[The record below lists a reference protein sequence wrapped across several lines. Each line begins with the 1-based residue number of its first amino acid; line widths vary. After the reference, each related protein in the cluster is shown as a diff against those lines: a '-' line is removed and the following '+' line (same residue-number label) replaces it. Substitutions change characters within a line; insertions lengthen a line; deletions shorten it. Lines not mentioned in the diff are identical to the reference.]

1 MNGSRFSLINIII
14 GSMFLTVLPV
24 YGVAEERHATVGVH
38 VHHENDAA
46 RIVLMHEPGS
56 EILYGLLHPAAA
68 LFQDSFDGEQA
79 VIEHRRFRDLLESMG
94 VKTYLVEELLLSNS
108 TNGERVLI
116 SGEDLE
122 SLRRLAEQSLI
133 FDKTDLD
140 AQFKKMYSQGRAM
153 KPGGLRSELLIELNT
168 LKPQLNQSFLQNYKR
183 YIIDALSPKQV
194 VQVIFERPTI
204 HLKLTSAVREK
215 KVHFR
220 VGAQYQ
226 LNPVMN
232 MYFARDPLTTTSKGV
247 VLGRMA
253 EHVRQ
258 PEVDIMDYALK
269 RLNVTPIYKVKQPGI
284 LEGGDFIA
292 AGSIVFQGIGLRTN
306 FDAVRQLLTHDLYGA
321 DEVVVVKDI
330 FDQDMDR
337 MHLDTIFNVVGESKV
352 LLLENVLT
360 DKRMRRLV
368 DVYAR
373 RRTTVSGEALGPYV
387 KVMTDKD
394 FGEFLMERNFRVI
407 KVTDKEQKQFATNV
421 LNVGNGTIV
430 TPYNGSEYSARLS
443 EAGIKSVFVDFENLK
458 RGWGAAHCMTQ
469 VISRELVNRTK
480 L

>member
-1 MNGSRFSLINIII
+1 MKGSRLSLINMAI
-14 GSMFLTVLPV
+14 GSMFLAMLPV
-24 YGVAEERHATVGVH
+24 SGLAEERHAAVG
-38 VHHENDAA
+38 VHHENDVA

-56 EILYGLLHPAAA
+56 EILYGLLHPTAA
-68 LFQDSFDGEQA
+68 LFKDSFDGERA

-94 VKTYLVEELLLSNS
+94 VKTYLVKELLLSNS
-108 TNGERVLI
+108 TTGERALI
-116 SGEDLE
+116 PEEDLR
-122 SLRRLAEQSLI
+122 SLRRLAERSLI

-140 AQFKKMYSQGRAM
+140 VQFKKMRPQGRAM
-153 KPGGLRSELLIELNT
+153 KPEGLRNELLVELNA
-168 LKPQLNQSFLQNYKR
+168 LKPQLDQAFLQNYKSH
-183 YIIDALSPKQV
+183 IIESLSPRQL

-204 HLKLTSAVREK
+204 HLNLTSAMREK
-215 KVHFR
+215 KVHFG
-220 VGAQYQ
+220 VGAKYQ
-226 LNPVMN
+226 LDPVMN
-232 MYFARDPLTTTSKGV
+232 MYFARDPLITTSKGV

-253 EHVRQ
+253 EHVRR
-258 PEVDIMDYALK
+258 PEVAIMDHALK
-269 RLNVTPIYKVKQPGI
+269 QLNIAPLYQVKQPGI

-292 AGSIVFQGIGLRTN
+292 AGSMVFQGIGLRTN
-306 FDAVRQLLTHDLYGA
+306 FDAVKQLLMHDLYGA

-352 LLLENVLT
+352 LLWENILT

-373 RRTTVSGEALGPYV
+373 QQAAVSSEALGPYV
-387 KVMTDKD
+387 KVIADKD
-394 FGEFLMERNFRVI
+394 FGEFLMENSFQVI

-430 TPYNGSEYSARLS
+430 TPYKGSEYITRLS

-469 VISRELVNRTK
+469 VISREKAKRTK